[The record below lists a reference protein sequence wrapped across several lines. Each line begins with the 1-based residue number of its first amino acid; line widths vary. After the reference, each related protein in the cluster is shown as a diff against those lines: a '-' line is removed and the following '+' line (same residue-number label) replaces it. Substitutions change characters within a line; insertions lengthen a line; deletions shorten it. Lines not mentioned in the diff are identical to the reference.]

1 LAFHP
6 YPQVIAAVF
15 NRRAFGPPRG
25 LTPASACPRI
35 AHPASRP
42 RRGTQVALLR
52 LAFASAPF
60 RLTSPRA
67 SDSLAHSTKGTPSLH
82 KGAPTARGRTVSG
95 TVSLPSRGAF
105 HLSLTVLVRYR
116 SLGSTQAW
124 MVVHPGSD
132 RVSRA
137 RPYSGT
143 ASRRPVWVR
152 VRGCHPLRPALPC
165 RSAPQPDLRPGAAAP
180 GCAALQPRRRNP
192 CRVCPLDGL
201 AIGPLSLAAT
211 QGSLE
216 IDFLSSGY
224 LDVSV
229 PRVPPPPAYVFSGG
243 ICTLLCMGSPIRR
256 PPGRR
261 MCAPRRGL
269 SQLAAS
275 FIGSL
280 CQGIR
285 RAPVVSC
292 GTASGPRDIHVS
304 LN

>member
-1 LAFHP
+1 MGSSP
-6 YPQVIAAVF
+6 
-15 NRRAFGPPRG
+15 G
-25 LTPASACPRI
+25 
-35 AHPASRP
+35 
-42 RRGTQVALLR
+42 
-52 LAFASAPF
+52 FASTTRDYVAVLKTRF
-60 RLTSPRA
+60 RCGSLKSLTSPRIVTRWLILQKA
-67 SDSLAHSTKGTPSLH
+67 RRHTV

-116 SLGSTQAW
+116 SQGSTQAW

-211 QGSLE
+211 RGVSRL
-216 IDFLSSGY
+216 ISS
-224 LDVSV
+224 
-229 PRVPPPPAYVFSGG
+229 
-243 ICTLLCMGSPIRR
+243 
-256 PPGRR
+256 PPG
-261 MCAPRRGL
+261 
-269 SQLAAS
+269 
-275 FIGSL
+275 
-280 CQGIR
+280 
-285 RAPVVSC
+285 
-292 GTASGPRDIHVS
+292 T
-304 LN
+304 